1 MPKSQDSTTAYIP
14 PSNFEAEEAVLGA
27 VLIDNDAL
35 HEVAHFLRP
44 EHFYREQNKWLYE
57 AYLYLSKTKT
67 PIDIVTLAEEL
78 SNRGRLEEMGG
89 EATIIGLVNT
99 VPTSIHIFH
108 YAKIVESLAT
118 RRQLLGAASTI
129 ANLAGDTDLELET
142 VLSDSESILFDIS
155 HQRSTTQIKSMK
167 DVAAEH
173 LENIEHMNEHGT
185 VQGVSTGFMDLD
197 KGLSA
202 GGFEKGQLVMIAA
215 DTGMGK
221 SALLLDIIT
230 NAAKDGHKSA
240 LFTLEMTEQQMFQRK
255 VAAESKVPV
264 SQLKNPQNMKQDEW
278 VKYYDALGRLS
289 ELPVHIDES
298 AFITPMQLLSKC
310 RRLQATTGLDI
321 VAVDYLALM
330 GADGV
335 HNNETLRLGSISRA
349 LKLIAKELHV
359 ILVVCAQ
366 LNAKQIG
373 QRQDKRPQLTDLRFS
388 SDPNNDSDVVLFI
401 YRDEYYNPDTS
412 ERPNIGEVTCAKQR
426 EGFLFTADLFWQAAF
441 ATFKSLQRQEIDFN
455 SPPEKK
461 EKSTGPSMV
470 PMRDKVPE

>member
-1 MPKSQDSTTAYIP
+1 
-14 PSNFEAEEAVLGA
+14 
-27 VLIDNDAL
+27 
-35 HEVAHFLRP
+35 
-44 EHFYREQNKWLYE
+44 
-57 AYLYLSKTKT
+57 
-67 PIDIVTLAEEL
+67 
-78 SNRGRLEEMGG
+78 
-89 EATIIGLVNT
+89 
-99 VPTSIHIFH
+99 
-108 YAKIVESLAT
+108 
-118 RRQLLGAASTI
+118 
-129 ANLAGDTDLELET
+129 
-142 VLSDSESILFDIS
+142 
-155 HQRSTTQIKSMK
+155 
-167 DVAAEH
+167 
-173 LENIEHMNEHGT
+173 MNEHGT

-230 NAAKDGHKSA
+230 NAAKGGHKSA

-264 SQLKNPQNMKQDEW
+264 SRLKNPRSMGDAEW
-278 VKYYDALGRLS
+278 TKYYEALGKLS
-289 ELPVHIDES
+289 ELPIHIDES

-330 GADGV
+330 GADGD

-349 LKLIAKELHV
+349 LKLIAKELNV
-359 ILVVCAQ
+359 ILIVCAQ

-412 ERPNIGEVTCAKQR
+412 ERPGIGEVSCAKQR
-426 EGFLFTADLFWQAAF
+426 EGFLFTADLFWQAQF
-441 ATFKSLQRQEIDFN
+441 ATFKSLQRQDLNFN
-455 SPPEKK
+455 DPPPKPKPALSE
-461 EKSTGPSMV
+461 TGSSMV
-470 PMRDKVPE
+470 PMREKVPE